1 MNSQACRIAVLLPA
15 LLFCSPSEPQSTTN
29 SAVKPQSTSVCA
41 AKVKASYG
49 TGYSEG
55 FNAANG
61 TCDKQVKDA
70 QSKSFVDGLNQGVDL
85 IRTDL
90 HPQDDKKIPL
100 QILIEDIPG
109 EDSYRLAAA
118 ELITTYFSQHYVV
131 SQDANLI
138 LYISGASSQDQ
149 RTFSFVVTME
159 ISTSLPAKIGDQ
171 RKMIKGIFNLSQ
183 DGGVLT
189 NYTPEHRTQSL
200 KESMFAVLSK
210 GDAKLFSSSN

>member
-1 MNSQACRIAVLLPA
+1 M
-15 LLFCSPSEPQSTTN
+15 
-29 SAVKPQSTSVCA
+29 
-41 AKVKASYG
+41 
-49 TGYSEG
+49 
-55 FNAANG
+55 
-61 TCDKQVKDA
+61 
-70 QSKSFVDGLNQGVDL
+70 DL